1 MDWAIVRAEEVEDHF
16 NVARFV
22 GSFRTDL
29 RVLRS
34 LGRELLCLGDIC
46 ADSSCGATPKGS
58 AYSQQGVPLLRGQN
72 IREAGI
78 SWDGIARFDC
88 DDPQKLGRRLVRD
101 NDVLLTM
108 SGANAGDVCCA
119 EQLPEPCSLSNTVMR
134 FAFGSSDD
142 WDPRF
147 ITIFLQ
153 SRLGRAQFERV
164 LSGMAQ
170 KHVMPNIARRT
181 LIPRASRVE
190 QQIIVDRYN
199 EVVTQVTKLSE
210 SAVSPA
216 ETVSRLLQNIDS
228 AFRTELGLP
237 DILSSAPIRS
247 FVLPPSDQDDRL
259 DVNFNQPLRRGIRDR
274 LRECQR
280 QMLRLGDIAE
290 IENRRLPSDEMR
302 GYVGLEHIEQ
312 HVGRFVPGAPAPVEG
327 PVSAAN
333 EVLSKRLLYGRL
345 RPYLN
350 KVVWVDCIEKGIG
363 CSTEIWVTK
372 LLDESRGRV
381 LAAYLRSSYGLTQL
395 MYLSAGGTLPRVQE
409 DDFCGVLVPQL
420 EETEVLRLADQLTH
434 CEQVFDRLHEAV
446 LKQYEVARDI
456 IDRAKANLF
465 DLLDDHRFYEILSM
479 ADGTTDTVQ
488 EAEVAR

>member
-1 MDWAIVRAEEVEDHF
+1 
-16 NVARFV
+16 
-22 GSFRTDL
+22 
-29 RVLRS
+29 
-34 LGRELLCLGDIC
+34 
-46 ADSSCGATPKGS
+46 
-58 AYSQQGVPLLRGQN
+58 
-72 IREAGI
+72 
-78 SWDGIARFDC
+78 
-88 DDPQKLGRRLVRD
+88 
-101 NDVLLTM
+101 
-108 SGANAGDVCCA
+108 
-119 EQLPEPCSLSNTVMR
+119 
-134 FAFGSSDD
+134 
-142 WDPRF
+142 
-147 ITIFLQ
+147 
-153 SRLGRAQFERV
+153 
-164 LSGMAQ
+164 
-170 KHVMPNIARRT
+170 
-181 LIPRASRVE
+181 
-190 QQIIVDRYN
+190 
-199 EVVTQVTKLSE
+199 
-210 SAVSPA
+210 
-216 ETVSRLLQNIDS
+216 
-228 AFRTELGLP
+228 
-237 DILSSAPIRS
+237 
-247 FVLPPSDQDDRL
+247 
-259 DVNFNQPLRRGIRDR
+259 
-274 LRECQR
+274 
-280 QMLRLGDIAE
+280 MLRLGDIAE

-434 CEQVFDRLHEAV
+434 CKKVFDRLHEAV